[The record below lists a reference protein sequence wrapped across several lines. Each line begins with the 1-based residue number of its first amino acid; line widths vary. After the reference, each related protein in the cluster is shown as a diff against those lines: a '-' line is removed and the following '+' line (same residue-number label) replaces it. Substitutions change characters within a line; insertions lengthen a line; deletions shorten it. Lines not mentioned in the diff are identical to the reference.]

1 MLRRGG
7 GGHAAHRGPRVP
19 RRADRHLP
27 SRLRFLQSDRALR
40 PPRAHAP
47 AAAQVALQ
55 RRRGQ
60 DPRVARVGRRLAPSR
75 ADGRGRGGGGGG
87 DGAVARPQPRD
98 GEPRG
103 RDQEGAI
110 PRRRARQRDVRAAG
124 AAGEADAPGV
134 GLRQARVRGA
144 ARADA
149 GAPPRPARDVLDLRR
164 VQGERCDAPRRT
176 GRLPHRPTHRSRP
189 APPPSPSSG
198 EQARDHVPPHH
209 RPLPQAGGRVAR
221 DLPPGADGRRPPARR
236 HHLVLQPGA
245 LWVTPHICSHTASHV
260 SHPAPAPPSTTSCTS
275 RR

>member
-1 MLRRGG
+1 M
-7 GGHAAHRGPRVP
+7 
-19 RRADRHLP
+19 
-27 SRLRFLQSDRALR
+27 
-40 PPRAHAP
+40 
-47 AAAQVALQ
+47 
-55 RRRGQ
+55 
-60 DPRVARVGRRLAPSR
+60 GRRLAPPR
-75 ADGRGRGGGGGG
+75 THGRGRGGGGGG
-87 DGAVARPQPRD
+87 GSGSATRPQPRD

-103 RDQEGAI
+103 RDQGAI

-164 VQGERCDAPRRT
+164 VQGE
-176 GRLPHRPTHRSRP
+176 
-189 APPPSPSSG
+189 
-198 EQARDHVPPHH
+198 QARDHVPPHH
-209 RPLPQAGGRVAR
+209 RPLPQAGRREPR

-245 LWVTPHICSHTASHV
+245 LWVTPHIRSHTASPV
-260 SHPAPAPPSTTSCTS
+260 SHPASAPPRPALHPDEAVPHGRRRPAAARPAVPSGDEPAPRLRVGGRRPRHHDLEPADGLAQQHDVAMARCLLVRQHAASPSVPSTAST